1 MDKRINLSQLF
12 QKSINK
18 RSIYINQ
25 TVEDDLR

>member
-1 MDKRINLSQLF
+1 MDKRINLSQAF
-12 QKSINK
+12 QNSINK